1 MKITR
6 RQLKR
11 LINEVITET
20 RIKPFIPGPKG
31 QKYMDT
37 IKRVFID
44 APAGNKKDLTQGS
57 TLASDVEH
65 PYEGPDY
72 TRDVI
77 NYDRGALDVR
87 VHMPDFQRLVL
98 KSVSNILD
106 PIVLDRLR
114 VSLSSHKTI
123 SNAQQLLNNKASYDP
138 NEKSEEEIHKAMLDE
153 FANELF
159 DRNGYMQQVLDDISN
174 ESKKGLYRFSSDIPP
189 EFQIGKYRGS
199 QTTSS
204 DPEEMEDFVR
214 NLLVVDD
221 SVHGL
226 QGIVKDIFKQKFR
239 ERYISSVK
247 YAEQLRKQDFQG
259 RLM

>member
-6 RQLKR
+6 SALRR
-11 LINEVITET
+11 LINEVIAET
-20 RIKPFIPGPKG
+20 RTKPFIPGPKG
-31 QKYMDT
+31 QKFMDT
-37 IKRVFID
+37 IKRKFID
-44 APAGNKKDLTQGS
+44 APYGSKADLTQGS
-57 TLASDVEH
+57 SLASGVE
-65 PYEGPDY
+65 YEGPDY

-77 NYDRGALDVR
+77 NYNMGALDNR
-87 VHMPDFQRLVL
+87 VYMPDFQRLVL

-114 VSLSSHKTI
+114 VSLSSFKTI

-138 NEKSEEEIHKAMLDE
+138 NEKSEQEIHEAMLDE

-159 DRNGYMQQVLDDISN
+159 YRNGYMQQVLDNISN

-214 NLLVVDD
+214 SLLAVDD